1 MGSQLQKKFG
11 LYLPMVAKICSLL
24 ELKLNLRIT
33 LKTNKSKVLNKELH
47 DHILP
52 YFFDLDKVNKLDKV
66 KRVCLN

>member
-1 MGSQLQKKFG
+1 MASQFQKKNSIP
-11 LYLPMVAKICSLL
+11 LVAKICSLL
-24 ELKLNLRIT
+24 ELKLNYRIT
-33 LKTNKSKVLNKELH
+33 LKANKSKVLNKELH